1 MLCSGKT
8 LSPKQKTTNKE
19 TGYSHSGPST
29 EEVEARESGGKGLP
43 EPQRELE
50 ASRGYASSFLRQRQK
65 RKGREGETDRGRKT
79 ERSIYP

>member
-29 EEVEARESGGKGLP
+29 EEVEARGSGGKGLP
-43 EPQRELE
+43 EPQRELVGATRVLFRDRDRNGKGGKERQTE
-50 ASRGYASSFLRQRQK
+50 AERQRDLFTHK
-65 RKGREGETDRGRKT
+65 
-79 ERSIYP
+79 